1 MLSRKLYRGQLSLV
15 AVTFL
20 PDSAFDSGRE
30 IRGFDARFWWRIK
43 IAFGEAKH
51 QPQFK
56 TNIELLQHSRFSQ
69 PFYATGANHQDR
81 AAAQSTPVQ
90 DLW

>member
-1 MLSRKLYRGQLSLV
+1 VVSYPWL

-30 IRGFDARFWWRIK
+30 IHGFDARFWSRIK
-43 IAFGEAKH
+43 ITFGEAKH

-56 TNIELLQHSRFSQ
+56 TKTELLQHSRFSQ
-69 PFYATGANHQDR
+69 PFHAAGANHQDR

-90 DLW
+90 DLC